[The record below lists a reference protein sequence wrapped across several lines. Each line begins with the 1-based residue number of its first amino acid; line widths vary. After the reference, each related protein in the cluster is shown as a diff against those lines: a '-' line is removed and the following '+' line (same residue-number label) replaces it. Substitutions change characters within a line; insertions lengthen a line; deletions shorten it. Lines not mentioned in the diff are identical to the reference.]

1 MLEWVLIT
9 ILFVANLA
17 LLWVFRNAV
26 RTMQNMRFRLFE
38 IADVVDE
45 YKEYLEQTYMQI
57 KQFVQ
62 YNNILL

>member
-38 IADVVDE
+38 IAE
-45 YKEYLEQTYMQI
+45 
-57 KQFVQ
+57 
-62 YNNILL
+62 